1 MRRLGWVWAMGGL
14 AWASAALAE
23 DPPLPA
29 SMNLAQALDLFKVR
43 GFDLLIAD
51 AAVQSAE
58 GDARI
63 AGGIANP
70 GLSLSYGTSFYLS
83 CPNPPC
89 SAPPPGL
96 GGGVTDSAALLDWI
110 SGKRGLRKDVA
121 AAALSSARLSRA
133 DAERS
138 LIFQVK
144 SQFIQVLLARDSLK
158 FAKEV
163 AEANQKMLDLMLARN
178 KAGAVSDA
186 DVLRVKVAKLE
197 ADQAADQSAQAL
209 RTAKVGLAFLL
220 GVRSKVPDFE
230 VEQPELMHFVVPPRL
245 ASATRDSM
253 LKDAIAAR
261 PDLMAQKAQVE
272 RAEASSSLARRQRL
286 PDITLSAN
294 YAQQGTDPLA
304 ITPPTF
310 TFGLSTNLPVF
321 YQQQGE
327 VQKADADFRTQQ
339 LQEAKLEAQVVN
351 DLETAWTNFV
361 ATRALVERMEEGT
374 LLESARR
381 AKDLVFIQY
390 QKGAAS
396 LLDYLSA
403 QAQFTASMVEYLND
417 LTNYWTAVFALEKA
431 AGTELR

>member
-14 AWASAALAE
+14 AWASVALAE

-29 SMNLAQALDLFKVR
+29 TMNLSQALGLFKAR

-63 AGGIANP
+63 ASGVANP
-70 GLSLSYGTSFYLS
+70 GLSLSYGTSFYPN
-83 CPNPPC
+83 CPAGNC
-89 SAPPPGL
+89 ATPPGL
-96 GGGVTDSAALLDWI
+96 GAGISDSAALMDWI

-121 AAALSSARLSRA
+121 AAALASARLSRT
-133 DAERS
+133 DAERN
-138 LIFQVK
+138 LVFQVK

-163 AEANQKMLDLMLARN
+163 ADANEKMLDLMVARN

-197 ADQAADQSAQAL
+197 ADQATDQAAQAL
-209 RTAKVGLAFLL
+209 RSAKVGLAFLL
-220 GVRSKVPDFE
+220 GVRSQVPEFE
-230 VEQPELMHFVVPPRL
+230 VEQPELMRFVVPPRL
-245 ASATRDSM
+245 TNATRDSM
-253 LKDAIAAR
+253 LKDAVASR
-261 PDLMAQKAQVE
+261 PDLQAQKAQVD
-272 RAEASSSLARRQRL
+272 RAEAAASLARRQRL

-294 YAQQGTDPLA
+294 YAQQGTDPAA

-327 VQKADADFRTQQ
+327 VQKADADYRTQQ

-361 ATRALVERMEEGT
+361 ATRALVERMEQGT